1 MDLRREKRFP
11 VHFNSVFTG
20 PKAGDLTGTVLDL
33 SKKGCVI
40 ETTSQVYT
48 GMPITL
54 LIDVPDAASPIHIGK
69 AAVRW
74 NRVGK
79 VGVGFLTVDPA
90 NQEKLDRFSNE

>member
-1 MDLRREKRFP
+1 MDLRCEKRFP

-20 PKAGDLTGTVLDL
+20 PKTGDLTGTVLDL

-54 LIDVPDAASPIHIGK
+54 HIDVPDMEPWRKGRRGLFHSGSGRTGK
-69 AAVRW
+69 I
-74 NRVGK
+74 K
-79 VGVGFLTVDPA
+79 STSQM
-90 NQEKLDRFSNE
+90 NQDQST

>member
-1 MDLRREKRFP
+1 MDLRCEKRFP

-54 LIDVPDAASPIHIGK
+54 HIDVPDTASPIHIGK

-74 NRVGK
+74 NLGGK
-79 VGVGFLTVDPA
+79 AGVGFFTVAPA
-90 NQEKLDRFSNE
+90 EQEKLNQLLK